1 MPEQCPPLI
10 TAFTEGLFVP
20 TPLEPRLPPCLRYLT
35 MKNRL
40 MAADIGDAVTQ
51 LLEEH
56 KQKQFKKKPTSSK
69 KKDQL
74 CPI

>member
-1 MPEQCPPLI
+1 
-10 TAFTEGLFVP
+10 
-20 TPLEPRLPPCLRYLT
+20 